1 MTPFKLL
8 PVATLLA
15 LTACVA
21 DEGPTGAQMPTP
33 GPEEQACLA
42 AVSRTVNNGDVVLIG
57 SEFSQAGT
65 FVRVG
70 VGPDRAAWKCI
81 AYSDGSTAGVEYM
94 GMNG

>member
-1 MTPFKLL
+1 MTPSKLA
-8 PVATLLA
+8 PVAALLA
-15 LTACVA
+15 LTACVPDGGA
-21 DEGPTGAQMPTP
+21 TGAAAPIP
-33 GPEEQACLA
+33 DAAEQACLA
-42 AVSRTVNNGDVVLIG
+42 AVSRTANTGDVVLIG

-70 VGPDRAAWKCI
+70 VGPDRAPWKCI

>member
-1 MTPFKLL
+1 MTLFKLV
-8 PVATLLA
+8 PAAALLA

-21 DEGPTGAQMPTP
+21 DEGPAAAPMPTP
-33 GPEEQACLA
+33 GPAEQACLA
-42 AVSRTVNNGDVVLIG
+42 AVSRTANNGDVVLIG

-70 VGPDRAAWKCI
+70 VGPDRAPWKCI
-81 AYSDGSTAGVEYM
+81 AYSDGTTAGVEYM